1 MVKDNIM
8 KLTDGLFHEV
18 FKEIAA
24 EYPNIQ
30 NDSQIIDI
38 GSAKLAATP
47 QNYDVI
53 VTSNLYG
60 DIISD
65 IAAEIAGSV
74 GMAGSANIGSNVA
87 MFEAIHGSA
96 PDIAGKKIANPSGL
110 INAAVMM
117 LAHID
122 QADIADN
129 IKNAWLKTIEDGYHT
144 ADIYKE
150 SISKQKVSTSEFAQE
165 VIKRLGQQPE
175 KLITSTLSE
184 GNGKIEI
191 PTYIRKSENQVLVG
205 VDVFVNW
212 QGSNP
217 KEIGDMLSKVN
228 SYNLKLKMITNRG
241 VKVYPQCLKET
252 YCTDHW
258 RCRFVAL
265 EADIKTKTPIY
276 APVSYEAVIALLS
289 KLNEREIEVIKTENL
304 YEFDGKRRFSLGQGE

>member
-74 GMAGSANIGSNVA
+74 GMAGSANIGTNVA

-150 SISKQKVSTSEFAQE
+150 GISKQKVSTSEFAQE
-165 VIKRLGQQPE
+165 VIKRLGEQPE
-175 KLITSTLSE
+175 KLITSSLSE

-217 KEIGDMLSKVN
+217 KEIGAVSYTHLTLPTILRVRIATTQQISISKVLV
-228 SYNLKLKMITNRG
+228 SKRFLHQNLHR
-241 VKVYPQCLKET
+241 
-252 YCTDHW
+252 
-258 RCRFVAL
+258 R
-265 EADIKTKTPIY
+265 
-276 APVSYEAVIALLS
+276 SS
-289 KLNEREIEVIKTENL
+289 K
-304 YEFDGKRRFSLGQGE
+304 D